1 MPNTKSAEKRVRSN
15 ARKATRKQ
23 SVKSSVKTFEKKF
36 LELATAGK
44 LDEAKAAL
52 SVVTS
57 AYARAAKGGV
67 LKRETA
73 SRKASRLQLHLNR
86 VTTAKTAAPQD
97 AAPKAAAPQ
106 AVAPKATA
114 SKASKASKA

>member
-15 ARKATRKQ
+15 ARKATRNQ

-73 SRKASRLQLHLNR
+73 NRKASRLQLHLNR
-86 VTTAKTAAPQD
+86 VTTAQAVAPQA
-97 AAPKAAAPQ
+97 AAPKVAAPQ
-106 AVAPKATA
+106 AVAPKATG

>member
-1 MPNTKSAEKRVRSN
+1 MPNPKSAERRVRSS
-15 ARKATRKQ
+15 ARKAARNQ

-36 LELATAGK
+36 LTLATEGK

-52 SVVTS
+52 SVATS

-73 SRKASRLQLHLNR
+73 SRKASRLQLHFNR
-86 VTTAKTAAPQD
+86 AAAAKTAAP
-97 AAPKAAAPQ
+97 KA
-106 AVAPKATA
+106 
-114 SKASKASKA
+114 

>member
-15 ARKATRKQ
+15 ARKATRNQ

-52 SVVTS
+52 SVVTRLRCNCRREALRLAVS
-57 AYARAAKGGV
+57 RLSTPPLAARA
-67 LKRETA
+67 
-73 SRKASRLQLHLNR
+73 
-86 VTTAKTAAPQD
+86 
-97 AAPKAAAPQ
+97 
-106 AVAPKATA
+106 
-114 SKASKASKA
+114 

>member
-15 ARKATRKQ
+15 ARKATRNQ

-86 VTTAKTAAPQD
+86 VTTAQAVAPQA
-97 AAPKAAAPQ
+97 AAPKVAAPQ
-106 AVAPKATA
+106 AVAPKATG
-114 SKASKASKA
+114 SKASKA

>member
-15 ARKATRKQ
+15 ARKATRNQ

-86 VTTAKTAAPQD
+86 VTTAQAVAPQA
-97 AAPKAAAPQ
+97 AAPKVAAPQ
-106 AVAPKATA
+106 AVAPKATG

>member
-15 ARKATRKQ
+15 ARKATRNQ

-86 VTTAKTAAPQD
+86 VTTAQAVAPQD
-97 AAPKAAAPQ
+97 AAPQAAAPK
-106 AVAPKATA
+106 APA

>member
-15 ARKATRKQ
+15 ARKATRNQ

-52 SVVTS
+52 SVATS

-67 LKRETA
+67 IKRETA
-73 SRKASRLQLHLNR
+73 SRKASRLQLQLNR
-86 VTTAKTAAPQD
+86 VTAA
-97 AAPKAAAPQ
+97 KAATPQ
-106 AVAPKATA
+106 PAAAKA
-114 SKASKASKA
+114 

>member
-1 MPNTKSAEKRVRSN
+1 
-15 ARKATRKQ
+15 
-23 SVKSSVKTFEKKF
+23 F

-86 VTTAKTAAPQD
+86 VTTAKTATPQ
-97 AAPKAAAPQ
+97 AAAPQ
-106 AVAPKATA
+106 AVAPKAAA
-114 SKASKASKA
+114 SKASKA

>member
-15 ARKATRKQ
+15 ARKAARNQ

-52 SVVTS
+52 SVATS

-86 VTTAKTAAPQD
+86 VTTAKATAPQA
-97 AAPKAAAPQ
+97 AAPKVAAPKT
-106 AVAPKATA
+106 AA
-114 SKASKASKA
+114 SKAAASKA